1 MAKNPGNINIMLL
14 NAGTSTATQP
24 MSTSTTL
31 IIATVTVAMVLTL
44 LGLIIATG
52 ACIGVYYSR
61 NKTMAAAADT
71 DHIYDTP
78 ESANTQFAMSSCD
91 KVADVMTQ
99 NGAYGLIVKPM
110 M

>member
-1 MAKNPGNINIMLL
+1 MAKNLGDIMLL
-14 NAGTSTATQP
+14 NAGTSTTTQP

-31 IIATVTVAMVLTL
+31 IITVAMVLTL

-52 ACIGVYYSR
+52 TCVGVYYSR

-91 KVADVMTQ
+91 KVTDVMTQ